1 MSAPVTGGLQGLA
14 DFLDSFMGGFG
25 LIGFSIALGTLIWM
39 IFILGFLPLSQ
50 DDKAQLN
57 RLSLRWLSMS
67 AYFLAATHAITL
79 IAKGVVLKD
88 TLGHLPLEAYMGTTQ
103 FQAGFIRMLLSLGL
117 AVASGRWLKKP
128 HQSAPR
134 YGTWGLM
141 AAIVVS
147 GAWLT
152 HGVGRFD
159 NREGLMALTIVHQI
173 AGAIWFG
180 GVVQLILFWRWIKR
194 NPSMQP
200 LWPQA
205 LGRFSLLGVTSV
217 AVLVF
222 SGIPLAWS
230 YVDNLTALIGTGYG
244 SLLMIKTILLLS
256 ALGLAWIN
264 QRAAKRWHRESS
276 YPPVF
281 RAIPHVVE
289 AESFLLI
296 SILFVAATLSSQPP
310 AVDIPQLI
318 ATPSEVW
325 QMFSP
330 KLPHLVSPS
339 HEELMIG
346 EAQRATIVGKESPV
360 FAVEWSN
367 FNHNVS
373 GVILTAMAAV
383 ALMGYLF
390 KARWAYYWP
399 AGFIVLGIFI
409 FFRADAQAWPM
420 GPMGF
425 WESTFGD
432 GEILQHR
439 LATLLTFLLG
449 GLEIRARTNAQ
460 AKKLRYLFPI
470 LCALGGILLL
480 THSHSGF
487 ELKTEYLIQ
496 STHMAMGLFAI
507 FMAASR
513 WLELKLEPP
522 YANWAGI
529 VSTIS
534 MGVIG
539 LIMVFYDEPLY

>member
-1 MSAPVTGGLQGLA
+1 MPTTVTGGLQGLA

-25 LIGFSIALGTLIWM
+25 LISFSIALGSLIWVA
-39 IFILGFLPLSQ
+39 FILKALPLSR
-50 DDKAQLN
+50 DDKDL
-57 RLSLRWLSMS
+57 LSSHSLRWLSAS
-67 AYFLAATHAITL
+67 AYVLAATHAITI

-88 TLGHLPLEAYMGTTQ
+88 TLGYLPLEAYMGTTQ
-103 FQAGFIRMLLSLGL
+103 FQAGIVRMSLSLGL
-117 AVASGRWLKKP
+117 AMTGRRLLNRQ
-128 HQSAPR
+128 HSFLLYALV
-134 YGTWGLM
+134 WGLM
-141 AAIVVS
+141 AAIVVT

-152 HGVGRFD
+152 HGVGRFE
-159 NREGLMALTIVHQI
+159 NRELLMALTIVHQI

-180 GVVQLILFWRWIKR
+180 CVVQLIVFWRWVKR
-194 NPSMQP
+194 HPQEQP

-205 LGRFSLLGVTSV
+205 LRRFSILGASSV
-217 AVLVF
+217 AVILLT
-222 SGIPLAWS
+222 GIPLAWS
-230 YVDNLTALIGTGYG
+230 YVDNLVALIGTGYG
-244 SLLMIKTILLLS
+244 SLLLIKSTLLLT

-264 QRAAKRWHRESS
+264 HRAAKRWESERS
-276 YPPVF
+276 YPVVF
-281 RAIPHVVE
+281 RAIPHVIE

-296 SILFVAATLSSQPP
+296 SIMFVAATLSSQPP

-318 ATPSEVW
+318 AAPSEVW

-330 KLPHLVSPS
+330 KIPSLVSPS

-346 EAQRATIVGKESPV
+346 EVQRATIVGKEAPI

-373 GVILTAMAAV
+373 GLILTVMAAV
-383 ALMGYLF
+383 ALIGYLF

-409 FFRADAQAWPM
+409 FFRSDAQAWPM

-449 GLEIRARTNAQ
+449 GLEIRARTNPQ
-460 AKKLRYLFPI
+460 ARKLRYMFPI

-496 STHMAMGLFAI
+496 STHMMMGLFAI

-513 WLELKLEPP
+513 WLELKLDPP
-522 YANWAGI
+522 YATWAGV

-534 MGVIG
+534 MGLVG

>member
-1 MSAPVTGGLQGLA
+1 MPTTVTGGLQGLA

-25 LIGFSIALGTLIWM
+25 LVALSIALGSLLWM
-39 IFILGFLPLSQ
+39 IFILDALPIPRE
-50 DDKAQLN
+50 DKT
-57 RLSLRWLSMS
+57 RLSHQPLQWLSMS
-67 AYFLAATHAITL
+67 GWLLAATHAIAL
-79 IAKGVVLKD
+79 VSKGVVLKE
-88 TLGHLPLEAYMGTTQ
+88 TLGHLPLEAYMSTTQ
-103 FQAGFIRMLLSLGL
+103 FRAGFVRMLLSLGL
-117 AVASGRWLKKP
+117 AMASGGWRRSPGNFHL
-128 HQSAPR
+128 R
-134 YGTWGLM
+134 YATWGLM
-141 AAIVVS
+141 AAVVVS

-159 NREGLMALTIVHQI
+159 DRALLMTLTIVHQL

-180 GVVQLILFWRWIKR
+180 GVVQLILFWRRIKGD
-194 NPSMQP
+194 PSLHP
-200 LWPQA
+200 FWPRA
-205 LGRFSLLGVTSV
+205 LRRFSLLGVTSV
-217 AVLVF
+217 AVLVV

-264 QRAAKRWHRESS
+264 HRAARRWYGEGG

-281 RAIPHVVE
+281 RDIPHTIE
-289 AESFLLI
+289 AESFLLV

-318 ATPSEVW
+318 ASPAEVW

-330 KLPHLVSPS
+330 KLPQLVSPT

-346 EAQRATIVGKESPV
+346 EAQRAAIVGKEAPV

-373 GVILTAMAAV
+373 GVILTLMAVV
-383 ALMGYLF
+383 ALIGYLF

-399 AGFIVLGIFI
+399 AGFIALGAFI
-409 FFRADAQAWPM
+409 FFRSDAQAWPM

-449 GLEIRARTNAQ
+449 GLEIRARTHPGAR
-460 AKKLRYLFPI
+460 KLRYMFPI
-470 LCALGGILLL
+470 LCAMGGILLL

-522 YANWAGI
+522 YATWTGI
-529 VSTIS
+529 ISTVS